1 MSRAAA
7 VAAVGWLLAGCG
19 GDRGSPRYTSGLEGS
34 RPLGE
39 LDSAELARLCK
50 GAQAWATDAIPVIDR
65 ATFLCK
71 TSAVLAGALSGTFSG
86 GAVEL
91 RNACEHAYER
101 CLRRSDMA
109 PAAIACPRPGPDC
122 VATVSEYERCLN
134 DFPASFDDA
143 IAAIPS
149 CRGLTLASLAQTGA
163 AAAAALPESCTA
175 FQQRCPGVHVT
186 GLPTGP

>member
-1 MSRAAA
+1 MGRAAT

-19 GDRGSPRYTSGLEGS
+19 GDRGSPRYTSGLDGL

-39 LDSAELARLCK
+39 LDTAELGRLCK
-50 GAQAWATDAIPVIDR
+50 SAQAWATDAIPVIER

-71 TSAVLAGALSGTFSG
+71 TSAVLAGALAGTLSR

-91 RNACEHAYER
+91 RTACEDAYEG

-122 VATVSEYERCLN
+122 VATVAEYERCLN

-149 CRGLTLASLAQTGA
+149 CRALTLASVAQAGA
-163 AAAAALPESCTA
+163 AAAAALPDSCAA
-175 FQQRCPGVHVT
+175 FQQRCPGVRVT